1 MRRNVGREVVRQI
14 RLSLKWS
21 GSKASV
27 SLIAM
32 AVVEVDGFES
42 GRLSVKVGLG
52 SGQGPNSA
60 LLRVNVPLATDDAVW
75 VRLRDVV

>member
-1 MRRNVGREVVRQI
+1 MRRHVGREVVLQI

-32 AVVEVDGFES
+32 AVVEIDG
-42 GRLSVKVGLG
+42 GRLRVTVSLG
-52 SGQGPNSA
+52 SGWGPNSA
-60 LLRVNVPLATDDAVW
+60 LLRVNVLLATDGAVW
-75 VRLRDVV
+75 VLLRDVV

>member
-42 GRLSVKVGLG
+42 GRLSVKVSLG
-52 SGQGPNSA
+52 RGRGAKFSTAESKC
-60 LLRVNVPLATDDAVW
+60 ATSD
-75 VRLRDVV
+75 